1 MRQKTPQEGSE
12 RGGLDDT
19 KLIHISPDKEDDDP
33 NGDWGSEGHQ
43 TDHNTNNKENDF
55 DNKNTLDEEAETFD
69 GNSTPIPAPGVL
81 ASVVVNPFAPAPLA
95 MASHT
100 SGVTNTLTTSNSTS
114 VAQQVETVAAGEATN
129 TMRISDTL
137 TATPPA
143 LDDTSPSSS
152 TRPRLTLKLAPRPR
166 PLTTATATVS
176 RLQRETSWT
185 PRLHLDQVPQPVL
198 VDPATKDPKLP
209 TETDV
214 VNIRLERAQHGANN
228 EKKRKLDNKTP
239 SASTKKQ
246 KTSAAL
252 ATPSDGNSI
261 RNVCMRRW
269 NELQPGG
276 QGLASDFE
284 EYFKALTDV
293 DKEPFKKE
301 MRIIQLANRKAKAI
315 AKTTVNPTPAN

>member
-166 PLTTATATVS
+166 PLTTATASV
-176 RLQRETSWT
+176 TSAEGNVLDT
-185 PRLHLDQVPQPVL
+185 PPSSGSGSTASPGRPSNQGPE
-198 VDPATKDPKLP
+198 AIP

-315 AKTTVNPTPAN
+315 AKTTVNPTPA

>member
-152 TRPRLTLKLAPRPR
+152 THPRLTLKLAPRPR
-166 PLTTATATVS
+166 PLTTATASV
-176 RLQRETSWT
+176 TSAEGNVLDT
-185 PRLHLDQVPQPVL
+185 PPSSGSGSTASPGRPSNQGPE
-198 VDPATKDPKLP
+198 ATP

-214 VNIRLERAQHGANN
+214 
-228 EKKRKLDNKTP
+228 KRKLDNKTP

-284 EYFKALTDV
+284 EYFKALTDI
-293 DKEPFKKE
+293 DKEEPVVKLIHRSTALQKE